1 MPRPNTQALRRE
13 RLIHAAR
20 LVAVRDGAAGTTLRA
35 IAAEAKM
42 EPNAALYYFDSLSAL
57 VREVVGVVTEEFIA
71 QLGAAVDEHAP
82 SAPAMLSAAIQAGIT
97 GGLDNDLSTILYE
110 FWSTSLRDPE
120 MSVIE
125 RSLTDKQISIYQGIL
140 DAGVGAG
147 DFDVKMPTAD
157 VARLLLGLEDGL
169 VMGILAG
176 SIDRA
181 RILAAVRGAAESLV
195 SCTLPVL
202 EGRTTGVR
210 AGLDASA

>member
-1 MPRPNTQALRRE
+1 
-13 RLIHAAR
+13 
-20 LVAVRDGAAGTTLRA
+20 
-35 IAAEAKM
+35 M

-57 VREVVGVVTEEFIA
+57 IREVVGVVTEEFIA
-71 QLGAAVDEHAP
+71 QLVAAVDEQAP
-82 SAPAMLSAAIQAGIT
+82 SAAAMLSAAIQAGIT

-125 RSLTDKQISIYQGIL
+125 RALTDKQISVYQGIL

-147 DFDVKMPTAD
+147 DFVIKMPTGD

-169 VMGILAG
+169 VMGILTG
-176 SIDRA
+176 SIDRE
-181 RILAAVRGAAESLV
+181 RILAAVRGAAEALV

-202 EGRTTGVR
+202 ERQSIGVR
-210 AGLDASA
+210 AEMQTGA